1 MSAMIATKLVL
12 DEELARLAD
21 LRGPASAEAY
31 VLLELREA
39 RSHGEK
45 VFAFRNPDGRYTVG
59 PIEVLT
65 TELVRSQRK
74 QQTQS

>member
-1 MSAMIATKLVL
+1 MSAVKLVL

-21 LRGPASAEAY
+21 MCGPTSAEAY

-39 RSHGEK
+39 RSTGES

-59 PIEVLT
+59 PLQLMT
-65 TELVRSQRK
+65 TGLARSERRQET
-74 QQTQS
+74 QQ